1 MEITPTELREFTEKP
16 LLAVLSTVNPDGSPQ
31 ATPLWYHYDGEQFNM
46 TAFTTRVKVRNIR
59 RNPKVSLV
67 VVDTA
72 RRGGQGLVVNG
83 TAVLIEVGV
92 PEATL
97 RNAIR
102 YLGEGRGRGRGR
114 AMAKQ
119 LTETAAR
126 VLIRVTPERMLFV
139 G

>member
-1 MEITPTELREFTEKP
+1 MAQITPEQLGEFTEKP

-31 ATPLWYHYDGEQFNM
+31 ATPLWYHYDGEYFNI
-46 TAFTTRVKVRNIR
+46 TSFASRVKVRNIR

-72 RRGGQGLVVNG
+72 SRGGQGLIVNG
-83 TAVLIEVGV
+83 AARLIEVGV

-102 YLGEGRGRGRGR
+102 YLGEDKGK

-119 LTETAAR
+119 LTETAPR
-126 VLIRVTPERMLFV
+126 VLIRVTPERMLLV

>member
-72 RRGGQGLVVNG
+72 RRRGQGLVVNG

-102 YLGEGRGRGRGR
+102 YLGEGKGR